1 MQRGETP
8 MTVYNNIAA
17 QDLGRVAAI
26 SDGIFAFAAT
36 VLVLEI
42 HVPDSADIHS
52 EAQLWVGLAALAPRI
67 VTWLLSLMTLGIF
80 WVGQQTHLN
89 HVEHADR
96 DLTWLH
102 FVFLAFIT
110 ALPFSTRLLAEFFTF
125 RTAFLIYWANIL
137 LCGLSL
143 LACVIYAQRAGL
155 VKADAPP
162 HFTRAFRRR
171 VVIAQALYALGAAL
185 GLVSIPL
192 GIGFIVLAQLNY
204 AIAPR
209 LPVLFKL

>member
-1 MQRGETP
+1 

-42 HVPDSADIHS
+42 HIPDSADIHS
-52 EAQLWVGLAALAPRI
+52 EAQLWAGLAALAPRI

-102 FVFLAFIT
+102 FIFLAFIT
-110 ALPFSTRLLAEFFTF
+110 VLPFSTRLLAEYFEF

-137 LCGLSL
+137 LCGLSIL
-143 LACVIYAQRAGL
+143 SCVIYAQRAGL
-155 VKADAPP
+155 VKGDAPA
-162 HFTRAFRRR
+162 HFTHAFCRR
-171 VVIAQALYALGAAL
+171 VIVAQTFYALGAVL
-185 GLVSIPL
+185 GLIYIPL
-192 GIGFIVLAQLNY
+192 GIGFIVLVQLNY
-204 AIAPR
+204 AFAPR
-209 LPVLFKL
+209 LPWLFKL

>member
-1 MQRGETP
+1 
-8 MTVYNNIAA
+8 MTIYNKIAA
-17 QDLGRVAAI
+17 QDLGRIAAI

-52 EAQLWVGLAALAPRI
+52 EAQLWTGLAALAPRI

-89 HVEHADR
+89 QIDHADR

-102 FVFLAFIT
+102 FIFLAFIT
-110 ALPFSTRLLAEFFTF
+110 ALPFSTRLLAEYFEF
-125 RTAFLIYWANIL
+125 RTAFVIYWVNIL
-137 LCGLSL
+137 FCGLSIL
-143 LACVIYAQRAGL
+143 SCVIYAERAGL

-162 HFTRAFRRR
+162 HFTSAFRRR
-171 VVIAQALYALGAAL
+171 VVFAQAFYALGALL
-185 GLVSIPL
+185 GLIYIPL
-192 GIGFIVLAQLNY
+192 GIGFIVLVQLNY

-209 LPVLFKL
+209 LPWLFKL

>member
-1 MQRGETP
+1 
-8 MTVYNNIAA
+8 MTVYNKIAA
-17 QDLGRVAAI
+17 QDLGRIAAI

-52 EAQLWVGLAALAPRI
+52 EAQLWAGLAALAPRI

-89 HVEHADR
+89 QVEHADR

-102 FVFLAFIT
+102 FIFLAFIT
-110 ALPFSTRLLAEFFTF
+110 ALPFSTRLLAEYFEF

-137 LCGLSL
+137 CCGLSIF
-143 LACVIYAQRAGL
+143 ACTVYAERAGL
-155 VKADAPP
+155 LKADAPP
-162 HFTRAFRRR
+162 HFSHAFRRR
-171 VVIAQALYALGAAL
+171 VIIAQALYALGAAL
-185 GLVSIPL
+185 GLIYIPL
-192 GIGFIVLAQLNY
+192 GIGFIVLVQLNY

-209 LPVLFKL
+209 LPWLFKL